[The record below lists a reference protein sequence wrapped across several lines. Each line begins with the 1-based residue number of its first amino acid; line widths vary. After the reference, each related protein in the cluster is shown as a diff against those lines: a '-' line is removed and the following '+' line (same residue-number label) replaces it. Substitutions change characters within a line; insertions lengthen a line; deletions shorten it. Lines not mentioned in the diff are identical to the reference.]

1 MEIGQGTLTATAR
14 RADRGLRRALLIA
27 TTLLFGACSSGGG
40 NAPPPAPLPPDLSGV
55 WAGTW
60 QGSNALLGQ
69 VTGTWDQTIFQGAAS
84 ANGPVLLLG
93 DVDCMDGQMS
103 ASFDAQGFITGRI
116 ERPPCG
122 HNTWALTAI
131 DVGAGTAT
139 GSWQQPSSGDAG
151 TLTGVRIA
159 RLSGPRI
166 RFVHPP
172 AGRPGALVTLVGEAM
187 DQPASPPLHFGTD
200 PQGTLVAASA
210 TRIVATVPDFAST
223 ARIALTT
230 QQGEA
235 RSPVE
240 FNPAPIAPSP
250 ELSGASVDLAAR
262 PLAVAVSPDASKIY
276 VAVQA
281 ADLSAQGEVVVV
293 HAATRNVLARSV
305 VSDGVPRSL
314 VASPDGRRL
323 YVVVRG
329 VGVRVMDSALA
340 SPLTTIA
347 AAASDGAGFDNPQG
361 LAISPD
367 GRTLLIADGSSSGTS
382 GGGRISLIDAAA
394 GAVAATRDVAAV
406 PLGVAFHP
414 DGSRAYV
421 ALASADDSTAGA
433 LLVLDPADL
442 AADLGSLTLGLR
454 PVGVALSPDGA
465 LAFVSNQ
472 MANTLTRVVLA
483 NSNATTVPTRAAPT
497 GVAVSPDGQ
506 RVYVASRDA
515 GMVSMATTASGLEN
529 AAVAVAAGMLAVAI
543 EPHGASGF
551 VVGPPSPALYEIG
564 GMHTLT
570 VALSGTG
577 IGSVT
582 STPAGIVCGNT
593 CSARFPAGT
602 SVTLSASPGNNSYL
616 ASWQG
621 DCGGGLVTM
630 NSPKTCTAVFT
641 SNSPP
646 PSQSSGSGSCNNC
659 CFIATA
665 AWGSALAPEVT
676 TLRQFRDRYL
686 MSHAAGRSFVA
697 WYYRHSPP
705 LADAIRD
712 SETRRA
718 LVRAL
723 LWPLVFALRHPLL
736 AVFLPLLLIVALV
749 AYRRRDAQR

>member
-1 MEIGQGTLTATAR
+1 MEIGQEHLTASAG
-14 RADRGLRRALLIA
+14 RAAGGLRRVRMIAIALLLIS
-27 TTLLFGACSSGGG
+27 CSGGG
-40 NAPPPAPLPPDLSGV
+40 GYAPPPVSPPPPPPPDLSGV

-60 QGSNALLGQ
+60 QGSNAVLGQ

-103 ASFDAQGFITGRI
+103 ASIDAQGFITGRI
-116 ERPPCG
+116 DRPPCG

-139 GSWQQPSSGDAG
+139 GSWRQPSSGDAG

-159 RLSGPRI
+159 RLTGPRI

-172 AGRPGALVTLVGEAM
+172 AGRPGALVTLVGEAL
-187 DQPASPPLHFGTD
+187 DQPASPPLRFGADT
-200 PQGTLVAASA
+200 QNTLVAASA
-210 TRIVATVPDFAST
+210 TRIVAAVPDAAST
-223 ARIALTT
+223 ARIALST

-240 FNPAPIAPSP
+240 FNPAPISPSP
-250 ELSGASVDLAAR
+250 MLAASSVDLAAR
-262 PLAVAVSPDASKIY
+262 PQAVAISPDGSKIY

-281 ADLSAQGEVVVV
+281 ADLSAQGEVLVV
-293 HAATRNVLARSV
+293 HAATRNILARSLV
-305 VSDGVPRSL
+305 GDGVPRSL

-340 SPLTTIA
+340 TPLTTIA
-347 AAASDGAGFDNPQG
+347 AAAGDGAGFDNPQG

-367 GRTLLIADGSSSGTS
+367 GRSLLASDGGSGGTGSGRITLIDTASGT
-382 GGGRISLIDAAA
+382 
-394 GAVAATRDVAAV
+394 VAASRDVAFV

-421 ALASADDSTAGA
+421 ALANPDNVTAGA
-433 LLVLDPADL
+433 LLVLDPANL
-442 AADLGSLTLGLR
+442 AADLGSLPLGLR
-454 PVGVALSPDGA
+454 PVGVAVSPDGA
-465 LAFVSNQ
+465 LAFVTNQ
-472 MANTLTRVVLA
+472 VANTLTRVVLA
-483 NSNATTVPTRAAPT
+483 DGSATTAPSRAAPT
-497 GVAVSPDGQ
+497 GVALSPDGQ
-506 RVYVASRDA
+506 RVYIASRDA
-515 GMVSMATTASGLEN
+515 GMVSVATTASGVEN
-529 AAVAVAAGMLAVAI
+529 ATVAVAAGVVAIAI
-543 EPHGASGF
+543 EPRGASGF
-551 VVGPPSPALYEIG
+551 VAGPPSPALYEIG

-582 STPAGIVCGNT
+582 STPAGIVCGST

-602 SVTLSASPGNNSYL
+602 SVTLNASPGSNSYL
-616 ASWQG
+616 SSWLG
-621 DCGGGLVTM
+621 CGGGLVTM
-630 NSPKTCTAVFT
+630 DMPKTCTAVFT

-646 PSQSSGSGSCNNC
+646 PSQSSGGGSN

-665 AWGSALAPEVT
+665 AWGSPLAPEVA

-686 MSHAAGRSFVA
+686 MRHVAGRSFVD

-705 LADAIRD
+705 LADAIRA

-718 LVRAL
+718 VVRAL
-723 LWPLVFALRHPLL
+723 LWPTVFALRHPLL
-736 AVFLPLLLIVALV
+736 AVLLPLLVVVALL
-749 AYRRRDAQR
+749 AYRRRHAQR